1 MSESV
6 YEQIGGAPAVDKA
19 VDIFYRKVL
28 TDDRISEFF
37 DSVDMDEQA
46 AKQKAFITMALG
58 GPNDYTG
65 KDMRAAHAKLVERG
79 LSDGHFD
86 AVVENLGATLTELG
100 VPSDTVTAIAQQLE
114 GLRSDVLGR

>member
-37 DSVDMDEQA
+37 DGVDMDEQA
-46 AKQKAFITMALG
+46 AKQRAFITMALG
-58 GPNDYTG
+58 GPNGYSG
-65 KDMRAAHAKLVERG
+65 KDMRTAHAKLVERG
-79 LSDGHFD
+79 LNDGHFD

-100 VPSDTVTAIAQQLE
+100 VPSDTVAAIAEQLG

>member
-37 DSVDMDEQA
+37 DSIDMDEQA